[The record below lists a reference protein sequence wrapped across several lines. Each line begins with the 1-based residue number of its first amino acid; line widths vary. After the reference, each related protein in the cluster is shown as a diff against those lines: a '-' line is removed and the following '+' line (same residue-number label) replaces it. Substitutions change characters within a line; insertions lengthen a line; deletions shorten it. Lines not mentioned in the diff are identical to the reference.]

1 MHKLIHALM
10 LKVAV
15 MLLSPPKYLFAIE
28 IDISAIVLGVTLFF
42 NFCQKD
48 KKWPEM
54 F

>member
-1 MHKLIHALM
+1 MPKLIHALM

-15 MLLSPPKYLFAIE
+15 MLLSPKYLFAIE